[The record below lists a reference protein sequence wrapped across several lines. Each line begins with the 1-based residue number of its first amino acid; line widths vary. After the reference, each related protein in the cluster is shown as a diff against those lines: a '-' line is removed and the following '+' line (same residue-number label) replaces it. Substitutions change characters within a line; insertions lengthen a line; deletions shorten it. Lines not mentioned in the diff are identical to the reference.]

1 MELSTVQVIK
11 MAVSSTVGLS
21 YDGLHVYVSLMVFFM
36 IARILHKPLSSLTPW
51 FAVLLIGV
59 AGEVLDRRDDL
70 NQLHHWRWEAS
81 LHDIVNTMFWPS
93 VILLMARCGQYFKPE
108 NAIKEGKS

>member
-1 MELSTVQVIK
+1 MGLMEISTVQTIK

-36 IARILHKPLSSLTPW
+36 AARILNKPLHSPMPW
-51 FAVLLIGV
+51 LAVLLIAI
-59 AGEVLDRRDDL
+59 AGEVLDRRDDF

-81 LHDIVNTMFWPS
+81 LHDIVNTLFWPS
-93 VILLMARCGQYFKPE
+93 IILLMARYGQYF
-108 NAIKEGKS
+108 N